1 MGVTESEWRELVV
14 GALADTAG
22 SATARALAELSGL
35 EQGALAEV
43 VATWVV
49 EALDPAGRRSCCVPA
64 AGGGLAVS
72 VRTGSGGRLY
82 RLHGLE
88 AGRGAMRT
96 AVLIGAAAVAAAVVV
111 AWRAE
116 LLARLDRVERAIDA
130 LDTRIDDARDD
141 ALNEVLQLRHT
152 VERIRPWT
160 GLIR

>member
-1 MGVTESEWRELVV
+1 
-14 GALADTAG
+14 
-22 SATARALAELSGL
+22 
-35 EQGALAEV
+35 
-43 VATWVV
+43 
-49 EALDPAGRRSCCVPA
+49 
-64 AGGGLAVS
+64 
-72 VRTGSGGRLY
+72 
-82 RLHGLE
+82 
-88 AGRGAMRT
+88 MRT